1 VYPLVILPLLMLFHY
16 IWLMGCAGLAQLHIN
31 VLNGAAKL
39 RSEEEE

>member
-1 VYPLVILPLLMLFHY
+1 
-16 IWLMGCAGLAQLHIN
+16 MGCAGLAQLHIN